1 MTWLKFIEYALPWPL
16 RRSDKKLMCIF
27 SFTEIS
33 AGKFSY
39 QQKKK
44 LGGLCTETMTT

>member
-1 MTWLKFIEYALPWPL
+1 MRFHGHCADLI
-16 RRSDKKLMCIF
+16 KKLMCIF

-33 AGKFSY
+33 ARKFSY